1 MGNTNTGVPH
11 HKALPGHA
19 HQTARPVF
27 HWKERPLGIGFSWHS
42 SIKVSMHTLI
52 PGQMAKNHDIENT
65 VKFSSFLRCK

>member
-27 HWKERPLGIGFSWHS
+27 HWKERDLWEYVSVDGLPLNFQCA
-42 SIKVSMHTLI
+42 
-52 PGQMAKNHDIENT
+52 PNAKPDG
-65 VKFSSFLRCK
+65 